1 MKILDHQYEGGGLR
15 EAHQQREDTTEEL
28 DLLEFIV
35 GGPGRDAFV
44 PQSGEEPAE
53 IGDCAG
59 KLVDEL
65 HIFWA
70 GSEVAKGVYE
80 GNVGKSHI
88 P

>member
-1 MKILDHQYEGGGLR
+1 MEILDHQHERSTLR

-28 DLLEFIV
+28 DLLELIV

-53 IGDCAG
+53 IGDCAAEV
-59 KLVDEL
+59 VDEFSIL
-65 HIFWA
+65 GA
-70 GSEVAKGVYE
+70 GSEVAKGVHE
-80 GNVGKSHI
+80 WDVGKSHI